1 MSFARE
7 RLSEIMA
14 ELKARSAVF
23 APDVP
28 GVHVLRNGDDVDA
41 RDKPGDNDGSG
52 ASATYPMEFMAG
64 ARP

>member
-1 MSFARE
+1 VRE

-41 RDKPGDNDGSG
+41 RDKREHDGGSG
-52 ASATYPMEFMAG
+52 ASAAGPMERMAG